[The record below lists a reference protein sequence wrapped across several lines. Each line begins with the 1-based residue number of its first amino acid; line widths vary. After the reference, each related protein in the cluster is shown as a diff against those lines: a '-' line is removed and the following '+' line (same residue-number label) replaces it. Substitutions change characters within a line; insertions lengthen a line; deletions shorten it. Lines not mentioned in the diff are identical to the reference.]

1 MPHVHTAIKTQSTLL
16 YPSFTPPL
24 GSSPFFP
31 TPPLQSSLKEINN
44 KLIRLLSGSSSRVT
58 LVTLHVLASLS
69 LNSSL
74 GEALFSTSN
83 IEQTFGIIFNI
94 FYHHGDDKTALSH
107 AVDLMAVLLAC
118 ERIRTAFVGYKHL
131 RACVQSTLTL
141 LVRSRGES
149 AGKLCELFQAFLSVP
164 ELHQMIVNTFFGPL
178 CNVDKR
184 RSEGAHGAGQ
194 GHENNLVVTCLFS
207 MMGGG
212 QEGGVQW
219 GGAARRCTSRALD
232 LLREVMEVG
241 PLWVGVEWVGCVCVW
256 GVRVCGCVCVWVWLG
271 VGVGVG
277 ELCVW
282 VCMCVCEPPMYAP
295 FLTRVLL
302 PVVCCSLC
310 CCSFQPSSQSCSSS

>member
-16 YPSFTPPL
+16 YPSLTPPL
-24 GSSPFFP
+24 DSSLFFP
-31 TPPLQSSLKEINN
+31 PCPLQSSLKEINN

-194 GHENNLVVTCLFS
+194 GRENNLVVTCLFS

-212 QEGGVQW
+212 QEGVVQW
-219 GGAARRCTSRALD
+219 GRAARRCTSRALD

-241 PLWVGVEWVGCVCVW
+241 PLWVGV
-256 GVRVCGCVCVWVWLG
+256 
-271 VGVGVG
+271 GVG
-277 ELCVW
+277 ELFVCVG
-282 VCMCVCEPPMYAP
+282 VCARACV
-295 FLTRVLL
+295 
-302 PVVCCSLC
+302 
-310 CCSFQPSSQSCSSS
+310 